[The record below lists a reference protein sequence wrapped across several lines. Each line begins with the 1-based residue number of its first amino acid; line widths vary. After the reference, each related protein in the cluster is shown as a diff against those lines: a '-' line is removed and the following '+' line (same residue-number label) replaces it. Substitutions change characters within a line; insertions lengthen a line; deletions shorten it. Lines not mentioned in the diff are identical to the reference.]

1 MIVVHELTK
10 RFRGGGADV
19 LAVDRL
25 SLRVESGEVYGLL
38 GPNGAGK
45 TTTLRMIIGLL
56 RPDCGYA
63 EVAGYRTSDAPNQVR
78 ARIGFV
84 SADDGV
90 YPWLSVR
97 EMLLYFAELYG
108 TPPEV
113 AKSQIE
119 RTSQLLGFGDV
130 LDRRCVTLST
140 GQKQRI
146 TLARALIHQPPVL
159 LMDEPTRGL
168 DVVASRTVFD
178 YIQHA
183 REQGIAVIVCT
194 HRLEEAQR
202 LCGRFGLLYHGR
214 MAMAGD
220 LATLQDISGRES
232 LVEMFYDLMQLAD
245 TKEELV
251 APTGDAESS
260 SASARGTV
268 SDADQAPA

>member
-19 LAVDRL
+19 LAVDQL

-56 RPDCGYA
+56 RPDRGYA
-63 EVAGYRTSDAPNQVR
+63 EVAGYRTSDAPNHVR

-108 TPPEV
+108 TPSEV

-202 LCGRFGLLYHGR
+202 LCGRFGLLYNGR
-214 MAMAGD
+214 MAMEGD
-220 LATLQDISGRES
+220 LATLQETSGRES
-232 LVEMFYDLMQLAD
+232 LVEMFYDLMQVAD

-260 SASARGTV
+260 SDFASGTL
-268 SDADQAPA
+268 SDADQAPE